1 MVHRLG
7 MRIYRFQVTRFSVW
21 GAYQTL
27 SLALELQ
34 KSALSS
40 TGLRVWV
47 GDTGL
52 CISFLCFWKGT
63 PEISLGRDVICN
75 HSDLFVLHTAKRGR
89 LIHQDHT
96 ASAVNRKGAKPHS
109 NVYKIEARPHSK
121 RCT

>member
-40 TGLRVWV
+40 TGLGWRYRALYFFPMFLERHS
-47 GDTGL
+47 GDQFRERCHL
-52 CISFLCFWKGT
+52 Q
-63 PEISLGRDVICN
+63 SLGPLRFT
-75 HSDLFVLHTAKRGR
+75 HSQAGSVDP
-89 LIHQDHT
+89 
-96 ASAVNRKGAKPHS
+96 S
-109 NVYKIEARPHSK
+109 RPHSK
-121 RCT
+121 RCQQERGQATQQRVQDRSKTTQQALYIR